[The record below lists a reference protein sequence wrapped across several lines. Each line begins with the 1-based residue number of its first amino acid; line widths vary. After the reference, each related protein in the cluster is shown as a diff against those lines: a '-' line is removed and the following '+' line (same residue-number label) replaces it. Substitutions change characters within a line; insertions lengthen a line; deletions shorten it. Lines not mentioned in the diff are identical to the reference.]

1 MYYKQDL
8 NKTVQWNT
16 HEMSAGVP
24 VFGFNTKQKYAP
36 QRMDNVL
43 DEGGFDVIN
52 PNVFR
57 GKQAKLFSQALG
69 IDQLSA
75 IITQDVIPRINQ
87 IQMQYPQEVN
97 SASAKSDT
105 DIWNNINRYIW
116 GKSGEE
122 SSPKG
127 DWQAEPNA
135 LFPRIKR
142 NEATIQT
149 MMDRENS
156 LQEQI
161 NAGKEE
167 RDSIQEKLKSKANSN
182 HTHADMSNPLGG
194 LELPKVPSLIPSL
207 SLTTLAAAG
216 IAAYFILGKRK

>member
-16 HEMSAGVP
+16 HEMSAGIP
-24 VFGFNTKQKYAP
+24 VFGFNTKQRYAP
-36 QRMDNVL
+36 KPLDNVL
-43 DEGGFDVIN
+43 DQGGFDVIN

-69 IDQLSA
+69 IEQLSA
-75 IITQDVIPRINQ
+75 IITH
-87 IQMQYPQEVN
+87 
-97 SASAKSDT
+97 
-105 DIWNNINRYIW
+105 IWNNINRYIW

-127 DWQAEPNA
+127 DWAAEPNA
-135 LFPRIKR
+135 LFPRIQK
-142 NEATIQT
+142 NESTIQT
-149 MMDRENS
+149 MMNRENS